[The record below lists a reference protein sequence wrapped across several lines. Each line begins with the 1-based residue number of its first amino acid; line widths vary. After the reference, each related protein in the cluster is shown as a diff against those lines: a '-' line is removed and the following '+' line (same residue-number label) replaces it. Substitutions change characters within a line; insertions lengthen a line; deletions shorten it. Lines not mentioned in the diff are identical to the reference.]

1 MEIIVVLNLKT
12 NKVAL
17 FTAKTLAGRFTGCSE
32 RTVAR
37 GIIRGV
43 AVKKKYLFSQP
54 GLVKLKKRPTFRKS
68 ANFGIS

>member
-37 GIIRGV
+37 GIRGV